1 MNLPTPPHWMTK
13 AVSWVQLL
21 AALCA
26 VGSVLIALERRLTRL
41 EERQA
46 QSAALLVKVD
56 ALAKEITTLRVE
68 AAARK

>member
-1 MNLPTPPHWMTK
+1 MTK